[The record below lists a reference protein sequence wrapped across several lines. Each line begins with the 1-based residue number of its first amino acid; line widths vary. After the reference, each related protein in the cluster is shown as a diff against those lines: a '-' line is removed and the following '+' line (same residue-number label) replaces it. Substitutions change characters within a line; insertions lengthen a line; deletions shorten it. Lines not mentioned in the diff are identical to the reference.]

1 MTAPTMLSIK
11 QVAEQAGLPVHYI
24 RQLCVNGKI
33 VCCRAGNK
41 YLINYE
47 KFIEHLNT
55 GENGASV

>member
-1 MTAPTMLSIK
+1 MNAPTMLTIK
-11 QVAEQAGLPVHYI
+11 QTAEKTGLAEHYI
-24 RQLCVNGKI
+24 RQLCINGKI